1 MFAWLPLFQL
11 EPSLLLGSL
20 PLGWRSCMVDDLL
33 SDLFYSSLN
42 FLGSLNGQGSA
53 PSAQRHNPRPWGT
66 HCQVGMRE
74 PYCVRYQGTHMA
86 LGTEIE
92 IMIGDRNAEEECLVQ
107 SRQVS
112 WRKMSLN
119 WASRICGAF
128 SKRRGEG
135 RIIPGGKQ
143 TTSTPNWLE
152 KRVCVCQYHRLSAS
166 EGAFCWPYFTTG
178 SQKQHLIPVSWSWVS
193 GEIKTCVSQK
203 QSKGYLHIQC
213 FSLRLPFRAGSTKFG
228 HCIHFLRLP
237 KKPKVP

>member
-143 TTSTPNWLE
+143 TTSTPNRLE
-152 KRVCVCQYHRLSAS
+152 KRVCVCQYHRLSARGKVLS
-166 EGAFCWPYFTTG
+166 AD
-178 SQKQHLIPVSWSWVS
+178 LI
-193 GEIKTCVSQK
+193 
-203 QSKGYLHIQC
+203 
-213 FSLRLPFRAGSTKFG
+213 SLRDPRNSTS
-228 HCIHFLRLP
+228 FLWADLESLE
-237 KKPKVP
+237 K